1 LSLHTAEEAGDNTPA
16 VARAPAPPLPR
27 SPAPLR
33 ILGLDPGT
41 ATTGYGIIDVPGEN
55 SPHDLRVVAYGV
67 IETPAG
73 DPAARRLQS
82 IFRQVNALI
91 AEHNPERAAVEQLF
105 FGRNITTAIAVGQA
119 RGVLLLALAD
129 AGIPVSEYSPPKVKE
144 AVTGYG
150 KAEKAQMQ
158 LMVRHLLNLDE
169 TPRPDDAAD
178 ALAVAITHARYV
190 AFQEAV
196 EDSIQ

>member
-1 LSLHTAEEAGDNTPA
+1 MGAGARESEGTEGQKGGGDR
-16 VARAPAPPLPR
+16 RAPDS
-27 SPAPLR
+27 SPAALR

-41 ATTGYGIIDVPGEN
+41 ATTGYGIVDVIDGE
-55 SPHDLRVVAYGV
+55 LRMVVCGA

-73 DPAARRLQS
+73 DPAERRLQS

-91 AEHNPERAAVEQLF
+91 ADYRPDRAAVEQLF

-129 AGIPVSEYSPPKVKE
+129 AGIAMSEYSPPRIKE
-144 AVTGYG
+144 AITGYG
-150 KAEKAQMQ
+150 KADKAQMQ
-158 LMVRHLLNLDE
+158 LMVRHLLDLKE

-190 AFQEAV
+190 AFEAAIDV
-196 EDSIQ
+196 A

>member
-1 LSLHTAEEAGDNTPA
+1 M
-16 VARAPAPPLPR
+16 
-27 SPAPLR
+27 R

-41 ATTGYGIIDVPGEN
+41 ATTGYGIIDVAGG
-55 SPHDLRVVAYGV
+55 DLRLVVYGV
-67 IETPAG
+67 ILTPAG
-73 DPAARRLQS
+73 DPPEKRLQS
-82 IFRQVNALI
+82 IFNQTNALL
-91 AEHNPERAAVEQLF
+91 AEYRPERAAVEQLF

-119 RGVLLLALAD
+119 RGVLLLALAL
-129 AGIPVSEYSPPKVKE
+129 AGIPMSEYSPPKVKE

-158 LMVRHLLNLDE
+158 LMVRHLLDLDAD
-169 TPRPDDAAD
+169 PHPDDAAD

-196 EDSIQ
+196 DAS

>member
-1 LSLHTAEEAGDNTPA
+1 M
-16 VARAPAPPLPR
+16 
-27 SPAPLR
+27 R

-41 ATTGYGIIDVPGEN
+41 ATTGYGIIDVVEGE
-55 SPHDLRVVAYGV
+55 LRLVTYGA

-73 DPAARRLQS
+73 DPPEKRLQS
-82 IFRQVNALI
+82 IYRQTNELI
-91 AEHNPERAAVEQLF
+91 AEYRPDRAAVEQLF

-119 RGVLLLALAD
+119 RGVLLLALAN
-129 AGIPVSEYSPPKVKE
+129 AGIAMSEYSPPKVKE

-158 LMVRHLLNLDE
+158 LMVRHLLDLQE

-190 AFQEAV
+190 AFNEAI
-196 EDSIQ
+196 DNSG

>member
-1 LSLHTAEEAGDNTPA
+1 M
-16 VARAPAPPLPR
+16 
-27 SPAPLR
+27 R

-41 ATTGYGIIDVPGEN
+41 ATTGYGIVDAADGEL
-55 SPHDLRVVAYGV
+55 SMVAYGA
-67 IETPAG
+67 IATPAG
-73 DPAARRLQS
+73 DPPELRLQS
-82 IFRQVNALI
+82 IFRQINALI
-91 AEHNPERAAVEQLF
+91 GDYRPERAAVEQLF

-169 TPRPDDAAD
+169 TPQPDDAAD

-196 EDSIQ
+196 EDSVQ